1 MTSLQQAFTKT
12 QAQWRELEE
21 ISLPNFF
28 VAPVTWEVVS
38 ADYDETD
45 SDRAGEG
52 GND

>member
-21 ISLPNFF
+21 INLPDFF
-28 VAPVTWEVVS
+28 VGSVTWEVVS
-38 ADYDETD
+38 ADYDEMD
-45 SDRAGEG
+45 SDKAGEG